1 MRRFPS
7 KQRSAA
13 WTGLVAAAAF
23 TWTLAFPAS
32 AAAQRAVP
40 RGGSGQTSGGG
51 GTTSAGGGRVASG
64 GGERSGGGDRSSGG
78 DRSGGQAGDRQ
89 TGSRTPRTP
98 TADKAPSE
106 GNVRRGAPTATA
118 REPGNAGDSD
128 NNQGGD
134 GSQAVPPYSRPRGG
148 NPVTGEAV
156 ARRGRP
162 PSGGDGDS
170 PIWVPGGYYGGGYYP
185 WGYGGFGVGSYY
197 GGYYDPW
204 YSGGYQPYYRGY
216 DYDGRLR
223 LKVKPREA
231 EVFVDG
237 YFAGIVDE
245 FDGFFQRLRIEPGPH
260 RVEVREEGYEPL
272 TFDVLIQRD
281 RTITYT
287 AELKPQT
294 P

>member
-1 MRRFPS
+1 MRSRTPAQQ
-7 KQRSAA
+7 KSAA
-13 WTGLVAAAAF
+13 WAGLAAAAAF
-23 TWTLAFPAS
+23 AWILATPAP

-51 GTTSAGGGRVASG
+51 GGTSHGGGGGRATAG
-64 GGERSGGGDRSSGG
+64 GG
-78 DRSGGQAGDRQ
+78 DRSGGQTGERQ

-98 TADKAPSE
+98 VADRTPHE
-106 GNVRRGAPTATA
+106 GSTRRTPAVAA
-118 REPGNAGDSD
+118 RQPD
-128 NNQGGD
+128 NDGEADNRGGD
-134 GSQAVPPYSRPRGG
+134 GGQATVPPYTRPRGE
-148 NPVTGEAV
+148 NPPTGEAV

-162 PSGGDGDS
+162 PSGGDGNT
-170 PIWVPGGYYGGGYYP
+170 IWVPGYYGGGYYP
-185 WGYGGFGVGSYY
+185 WGYGGFGVGGYY

-204 YSGGYQPYYRGY
+204 YNGGYQPYYGGY

-237 YFAGIVDE
+237 YYAGIVDE
-245 FDGFFQRLRIEPGPH
+245 FDGLFQRLHIEPGPH
-260 RVEVREEGYEPL
+260 RIEVREEGFEPL

-281 RTITYT
+281 RTLTYT
-287 AELKPQT
+287 GELRPN